1 MVLQALNRYYEILAA
16 DTESEI
22 ALSGYCIANVSFA
35 VNLSE
40 NGELLGI
47 FPLSRIVTRGKKE
60 LELPLA
66 LKVPERVKRTVGIIP
81 NFLCDNVAYVLGVS
95 ENNTKD
101 QRNAAERFKAFRE
114 FNKKVLANVN
124 CREARAV
131 VAFLNTYD
139 PTTGKSNP
147 EIASHL
153 PDLLKGGNLVFK
165 LDGKSGY
172 IHETP
177 EIRSA
182 WAAYKLKAANRTT
195 GQCLV
200 TGELQPIARLH
211 PSIKGVK
218 ETNSSGATLVG
229 FNAPAYESYNRVK
242 GQGLNSPVSETAA
255 FAYTTVLNRLLS
267 PDNKSGKFN
276 MGDTTVVYWAES
288 TDRIYENIV
297 YGLFNPE
304 TGAEPNLAG
313 GENIARDKRA
323 ENILHQV
330 AEKVRLGKALDV
342 AALKREIDNEID
354 PRFYVLGLAPNAA
367 RISVRF
373 FHSDPFS
380 KIVEKIKT
388 HYDDLS
394 IEKEYD
400 DQPSMIPLWQILRET
415 ASQKAT
421 NKNASPLMAGA
432 VMRSILNGAPYPAAL
447 FYSVITRVRADVDDS
462 KNRISKINYTRAA
475 IIKAYLVRKYRN
487 IPNSQVQE
495 VLCMSLNE
503 QSTNQAYLLG
513 RLFAVLE
520 KAQQDAAAPAKLN
533 ATIKDR
539 YFTAACAAPASVFP
553 VLLRLSQ
560 HHISKAKYGYVSDR
574 HIEEILG
581 LLEIEKNPYPSHL
594 TLDEQGLFI
603 LGYYHQRPALYR
615 SKSDEKTD
623 PEVSFD
629 NSNNQ

>member
-1 MVLQALNRYYEILAA
+1 MVLQALNRYYEILAT
-16 DTESEI
+16 DPESGV

-40 NGELLGI
+40 NGELLDI
-47 FPLSRIVTRGKKE
+47 FSLSRAVTRGKKE
-60 LELPLA
+60 FELPVLIT
-66 LKVPERVKRTVGIIP
+66 VPEKIKRSGKNP
-81 NFLCDNVAYVLGVS
+81 PANFLCDNSAYVLGVS
-95 ENNTKD
+95 DKNTDDPQDTLKRFKSFCEFNTKI
-101 QRNAAERFKAFRE
+101 
-114 FNKKVLANVN
+114 LADVN
-124 CREARAV
+124 CPEARAV
-131 VAFLNTYD
+131 VAFLDTYD
-139 PTTGKSNP
+139 PSTGESHP
-147 EIASHL
+147 AIASHL
-153 PDLLKGGNLVFK
+153 QDLLKGGNLVFR

-172 IHETP
+172 VHETP
-177 EIRSA
+177 EIRA
-182 WAAYKLKAANRTT
+182 VWAAYKAKAVNTTT

-200 TGELQPIARLH
+200 TGEIQPIARLH

-218 ETNSSGATLVG
+218 DTNSVGATLVG
-229 FNAPAYESYNRVK
+229 FNAPAYESYNRLK
-242 GQGLNSPVSETAA
+242 GQGLNSPVSEAAA
-255 FAYTTVLNRLLS
+255 FAYTTALNRLLS
-267 PDNKSGKFN
+267 PDNKNGKFN

-288 TDRIYENIV
+288 PDRIYSTLF
-297 YGLFNPE
+297 YSLFNPE
-304 TGAEPNLAG
+304 TGAEPNTEEG
-313 GENIARDKRA
+313 KDFVRDERA
-323 ENILHQV
+323 EALMHQV
-330 AEKVRLGKALDV
+330 AEKVRLGEALDI
-342 AALKREIDNEID
+342 AALKREINVET
-354 PRFYVLGLAPNAA
+354 RFYVLGLAPNAA

-373 FHSDPFS
+373 FHSDPFL
-380 KIVEKIKT
+380 KIVEKIKA

-394 IEKEYD
+394 IEKEYA

-421 NKNASPLMAGA
+421 NKNASPLISGA
-432 VMRSILNGAPYPAAL
+432 VMRSILNGTPYPAAL

-462 KNRISKINYTRAA
+462 KQKISKINYTRAA

-560 HHISKAKYGYVSDR
+560 HHISKAEYGYISDHR
-574 HIEEILG
+574 IEEILG

-615 SKSDEKTD
+615 SKSNEKND
-623 PEVSFD
+623 AVISED